1 MNHKKIAISHILKSA
16 AIIAKRDGFNNMT
29 RDAIA
34 KKAGVSTGTVSQ
46 SFGTMIKLK
55 RSVMRYAIDHEMLD
69 IIAVGLG
76 VKDKTAIKASD
87 NLKQRAL
94 ATLL

>member
-1 MNHKKIAISHILKSA
+1 MGKRIETNHVLESA
-16 AIIAKRDGFNNMT
+16 AFVAQRDGFTNIT

-34 KKAGVSTGTVSQ
+34 KKAGVSSGSVSH

-55 RSVMRYAIDHEMLD
+55 RSVMRYAIQNELLE
-69 IIAVGLG
+69 IIAEGLG
-76 VKDKTAIKASD
+76 IKDKTAMKIGSE
-87 NLKQRAL
+87 LKQRAL